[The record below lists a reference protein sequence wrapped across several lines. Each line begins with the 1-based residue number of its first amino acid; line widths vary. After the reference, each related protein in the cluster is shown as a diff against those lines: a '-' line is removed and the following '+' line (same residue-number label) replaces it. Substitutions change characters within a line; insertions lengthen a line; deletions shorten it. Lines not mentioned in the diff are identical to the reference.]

1 MSIEQFES
9 WSLTIGISVLIG
21 WMLLIIWKMGKE
33 SQAGKWGY
41 FVLFL
46 RCAPGRAKRGRVVR
60 GSRASRGVEPLWAGG
75 VCRTAGRPRPAA
87 GEAAGRIRAV
97 PEGRERDW
105 EVLSRHTEGRRTR
118 ALGLGFIGFIAKT
131 ILVEL
136 LHH

>member
-9 WSLTIGISVLIG
+9 WSLTVGISGLIL

-33 SQAGKWGY
+33 SKAGKFGY
-41 FVLFL
+41 FILFF
-46 RCAPGRAKRGRVVR
+46 
-60 GSRASRGVEPLWAGG
+60 
-75 VCRTAGRPRPAA
+75 
-87 GEAAGRIRAV
+87 
-97 PEGRERDW
+97 
-105 EVLSRHTEGRRTR
+105 